1 MSSDI
6 KIKVQSFGR
15 FLSNMVMPNIG
26 AFIAWGIITALF
38 IPTGWLPNETL
49 AKLVGPMITYLLPLL
64 IGYTGGKLVGG
75 ERGGVVGAITTMG
88 VIVGADMPMFLG
100 SMIAGPLGGWC
111 IKHFDRWVDGKIKSG
126 FEMLVNNFSAG
137 IIGMILAIL
146 AFLGIGPIV
155 EALSKM
161 LAAGVN
167 FMVVHDM
174 LPLASIF
181 VEPAK
186 ILFLNNAINHGIFS
200 PLGIQQSHELGKSI
214 FFLIEANP
222 GPGMGVLLA
231 YMFFG
236 RGSAKQ
242 SAGGAAII
250 HFLGGIHE
258 IYFPYVLMNPRLIL
272 AVILGGMTG
281 VFTLTIL
288 GGGLVSPAS
297 PGSILA
303 VLAMTPKGA
312 YFANIAGVCA
322 AMAVSFVV
330 SAILL
335 KTSKVKEEDDIEA
348 ATRRMQ
354 DMKAESKG
362 ASPLSAGDVTNDLS
376 HVRKIIVACDAGV
389 FMSSD
394 IKIKVQSFGRFLS
407 NMVMP
412 NIGAFIAWGIITA
425 LFIPTGWLPNETLA
439 KLVGPMITYLLPLL
453 IGYTGGKLVGGER
466 GGVVGAITTM
476 GVIVGADMPMFLGSM
491 IAGPL
496 GGWCIKH
503 FDRWVD
509 GKIKSG
515 FEMLVNNFSAG
526 IIGMILAI
534 LAFLGIGPIVEA
546 LSKMLAAGVNFM
558 VVHDMLPLASIFV
571 EPAKILFLNNA
582 INHGIFSPLGIQQSH
597 ELGKSIF
604 FLIEANPGPGM
615 GVLLAYMFFGRGS
628 AKQSAGGAAI
638 IHFLGGIHEIYFPY
652 VLMNPRLILAVI
664 LGGMTGVFTLTIL
677 GGGLVSPASPG
688 SILAVLAMT
697 PKGAYFANIAGVCAA
712 MAVSFV
718 VSAILLKT
726 SKVKEEDDIEAAT
739 RRMQDMKAESKGASP
754 LSAGDVTNDLSHVRK
769 IIVACDAG
777 MGSSAMGAGV
787 LRKKIQDAGLSQ
799 ISVTNSAINNLPPD
813 VDLVITHRDLTER
826 AMRQVPQAQHI
837 SLTNFLD
844 SGLYTSL
851 TERLV
856 AAQRHTANEEKV
868 KDSLKDSFD
877 DSSANLFKLG
887 AENIFLGRK
896 AATKEEAIRFAGEQL
911 VKGGYVEP
919 EYVQAMLDREKLTPT
934 YLGESIAVP
943 HGTVEA
949 KDRVL
954 KTGVVFC
961 QYPEGVRFGEEE
973 DDIAR
978 LVIGIAARNN
988 EHIQVITS
996 LTNALDDESV
1006 IERLAHTTSVDEVL
1020 ELLAGRK

>member
-1 MSSDI
+1 
-6 KIKVQSFGR
+6 
-15 FLSNMVMPNIG
+15 MVMPNIG

-100 SMIAGPLGGWC
+100 SMIAGPLGGWA
-111 IKHFDRWVDGKIKSG
+111 IKKFDVWVDGKIKSG

-146 AFLGIGPIV
+146 AFLGIGPAV
-155 EALSKM
+155 EVLSKI

-167 FMVVHDM
+167 FMVAHEM

-214 FFLIEANP
+214 FFLI
-222 GPGMGVLLA
+222 
-231 YMFFG
+231 
-236 RGSAKQ
+236 
-242 SAGGAAII
+242 
-250 HFLGGIHE
+250 HE

-288 GGGLVSPAS
+288 NGGLVSPAS

-312 YFANIAGVCA
+312 YFANIAAIIA

-330 SAILL
+330 AAVLL

-354 DMKAESKG
+354 DMKAQSKG
-362 ASPLSAGDVTNDLS
+362 GATPLAAGDV
-376 HVRKIIVACDAGV
+376 A
-389 FMSSD
+389 
-394 IKIKVQSFGRFLS
+394 
-407 NMVMP
+407 
-412 NIGAFIAWGIITA
+412 
-425 LFIPTGWLPNETLA
+425 
-439 KLVGPMITYLLPLL
+439 
-453 IGYTGGKLVGGER
+453 
-466 GGVVGAITTM
+466 
-476 GVIVGADMPMFLGSM
+476 
-491 IAGPL
+491 
-496 GGWCIKH
+496 
-503 FDRWVD
+503 
-509 GKIKSG
+509 
-515 FEMLVNNFSAG
+515 
-526 IIGMILAI
+526 
-534 LAFLGIGPIVEA
+534 
-546 LSKMLAAGVNFM
+546 
-558 VVHDMLPLASIFV
+558 
-571 EPAKILFLNNA
+571 
-582 INHGIFSPLGIQQSH
+582 
-597 ELGKSIF
+597 
-604 FLIEANPGPGM
+604 
-615 GVLLAYMFFGRGS
+615 
-628 AKQSAGGAAI
+628 
-638 IHFLGGIHEIYFPY
+638 
-652 VLMNPRLILAVI
+652 
-664 LGGMTGVFTLTIL
+664 
-677 GGGLVSPASPG
+677 
-688 SILAVLAMT
+688 
-697 PKGAYFANIAGVCAA
+697 
-712 MAVSFV
+712 
-718 VSAILLKT
+718 
-726 SKVKEEDDIEAAT
+726 
-739 RRMQDMKAESKGASP
+739 
-754 LSAGDVTNDLSHVRK
+754 NDLSHVRK

-787 LRKKIQDAGLSQ
+787 LRKKVQDAGLSN

-856 AAQRHTANEEKV
+856 SAQRHTDNEEKV
-868 KDSLKDSFD
+868 RDSLKDSFD
-877 DSSANLFKLG
+877 ASDTNLFKLG

-896 AATKEEAIRFAGEQL
+896 AATKEEAILFAGEQL

-919 EYVQAMLDREKLTPT
+919 EYVQAMLD
-934 YLGESIAVP
+934 
-943 HGTVEA
+943 
-949 KDRVL
+949 
-954 KTGVVFC
+954 
-961 QYPEGVRFGEEE
+961 GEEE
-973 DDIAR
+973 DEVAR

-1006 IERLAHTTSVDEVL
+1006 IERLAKTTSVEEVL
-1020 ELLAGRK
+1020 TLLKA

>member
-100 SMIAGPLGGWC
+100 SMIAGPLGGWA
-111 IKHFDRWVDGKIKSG
+111 IKKFDVWVDGKIKSG

-146 AFLGIGPIV
+146 AFLGIGPAV
-155 EALSKM
+155 EVLSKI

-167 FMVVHDM
+167 FMVAHEM

-236 RGSAKQ
+236 SGSAKQ

-288 GGGLVSPAS
+288 NGGLVSPAS

-312 YFANIAGVCA
+312 YFANIAAIIA

-330 SAILL
+330 AAVLL

-354 DMKAESKG
+354 DMKAQSKG
-362 ASPLSAGDVTNDLS
+362 GATPLAAGDV
-376 HVRKIIVACDAGV
+376 A
-389 FMSSD
+389 
-394 IKIKVQSFGRFLS
+394 
-407 NMVMP
+407 
-412 NIGAFIAWGIITA
+412 
-425 LFIPTGWLPNETLA
+425 
-439 KLVGPMITYLLPLL
+439 
-453 IGYTGGKLVGGER
+453 
-466 GGVVGAITTM
+466 
-476 GVIVGADMPMFLGSM
+476 
-491 IAGPL
+491 
-496 GGWCIKH
+496 
-503 FDRWVD
+503 
-509 GKIKSG
+509 
-515 FEMLVNNFSAG
+515 
-526 IIGMILAI
+526 
-534 LAFLGIGPIVEA
+534 
-546 LSKMLAAGVNFM
+546 
-558 VVHDMLPLASIFV
+558 
-571 EPAKILFLNNA
+571 
-582 INHGIFSPLGIQQSH
+582 
-597 ELGKSIF
+597 
-604 FLIEANPGPGM
+604 
-615 GVLLAYMFFGRGS
+615 
-628 AKQSAGGAAI
+628 
-638 IHFLGGIHEIYFPY
+638 
-652 VLMNPRLILAVI
+652 
-664 LGGMTGVFTLTIL
+664 
-677 GGGLVSPASPG
+677 
-688 SILAVLAMT
+688 
-697 PKGAYFANIAGVCAA
+697 
-712 MAVSFV
+712 
-718 VSAILLKT
+718 
-726 SKVKEEDDIEAAT
+726 
-739 RRMQDMKAESKGASP
+739 
-754 LSAGDVTNDLSHVRK
+754 NDLSHVRK

-787 LRKKIQDAGLSQ
+787 LRKKVQDAGLSN

-856 AAQRHTANEEKV
+856 SAQRHTDNEEKV
-868 KDSLKDSFD
+868 RDSLKDSFD
-877 DSSANLFKLG
+877 ASDTNLFKLG

-896 AATKEEAIRFAGEQL
+896 AATKEEAILFAGEQL

-919 EYVQAMLDREKLTPT
+919 EYVQAMLDREKLTST

-943 HGTVEA
+943 HGTIEA

-954 KTGVVFC
+954 KTGIVFC

-973 DDIAR
+973 DEVAR

-1006 IERLAHTTSVDEVL
+1006 IERLAKTTSVEEVL
-1020 ELLAGRK
+1020 TLLKA

>member
-64 IGYTGGKLVGG
+64 IGYTGGKLIGG

-100 SMIAGPLGGWC
+100 AMIAGPLGGWA
-111 IKHFDRWVDGKIKSG
+111 IKRFDVWVDGKIKSG

-146 AFLGIGPIV
+146 AFLGIGPAV
-155 EALSKM
+155 EVLSKI

-174 LPLASIF
+174 LPLASVF

-200 PLGIQQSHELGKSI
+200 PLGIQQSHDLGKSI

-258 IYFPYVLMNPRLIL
+258 IYFPYVLMNPRLLL

-288 GGGLVSPAS
+288 NGGLVSPAS

-312 YFANIAGVCA
+312 YFANIAAIVA

-330 SAILL
+330 SAVLL
-335 KTSKVKEEDDIEA
+335 KTSKVKEEDDIDA

-354 DMKAESKG
+354 DMKAQSKG
-362 ASPLSAGDVTNDLS
+362 AAT
-376 HVRKIIVACDAGV
+376 
-389 FMSSD
+389 
-394 IKIKVQSFGRFLS
+394 
-407 NMVMP
+407 
-412 NIGAFIAWGIITA
+412 
-425 LFIPTGWLPNETLA
+425 
-439 KLVGPMITYLLPLL
+439 
-453 IGYTGGKLVGGER
+453 
-466 GGVVGAITTM
+466 
-476 GVIVGADMPMFLGSM
+476 
-491 IAGPL
+491 
-496 GGWCIKH
+496 
-503 FDRWVD
+503 
-509 GKIKSG
+509 
-515 FEMLVNNFSAG
+515 
-526 IIGMILAI
+526 
-534 LAFLGIGPIVEA
+534 
-546 LSKMLAAGVNFM
+546 
-558 VVHDMLPLASIFV
+558 PLA
-571 EPAKILFLNNA
+571 
-582 INHGIFSPLGIQQSH
+582 
-597 ELGKSIF
+597 
-604 FLIEANPGPGM
+604 
-615 GVLLAYMFFGRGS
+615 
-628 AKQSAGGAAI
+628 
-638 IHFLGGIHEIYFPY
+638 
-652 VLMNPRLILAVI
+652 
-664 LGGMTGVFTLTIL
+664 
-677 GGGLVSPASPG
+677 
-688 SILAVLAMT
+688 
-697 PKGAYFANIAGVCAA
+697 
-712 MAVSFV
+712 
-718 VSAILLKT
+718 
-726 SKVKEEDDIEAAT
+726 
-739 RRMQDMKAESKGASP
+739 
-754 LSAGDVTNDLSHVRK
+754 AGDVTNDLSHVRK

-787 LRKKIQDAGLSQ
+787 LRKKVQDAGLSH
-799 ISVTNSAINNLPPD
+799 ISVTNCAINNLPPD

-856 AAQRHTANEEKV
+856 AAQRHTDNEEKV
-868 KDSLKDSFD
+868 RDSLKDSFD
-877 DSSANLFKLG
+877 AADTNLFKLG

-896 AATKEEAIRFAGEQL
+896 AATKEEAILFAGEQL

-919 EYVQAMLDREKLTPT
+919 EYVQAMLDREKLTST

-943 HGTVEA
+943 HGTIEA

-954 KTGVVFC
+954 KTGIVFC

-973 DDIAR
+973 DEVAR

-1006 IERLAHTTSVDEVL
+1006 IERLTQTTSVEEVL
-1020 ELLAGRK
+1020 KLLKA

>member
-64 IGYTGGKLVGG
+64 IGYTGGRLVGG
-75 ERGGVVGAITTMG
+75 DRGGVVGAITTMG

-100 SMIAGPLGGWC
+100 AMIAGPLGGWA
-111 IKHFDRWVDGKIKSG
+111 IKHFDNWVDGKIKSG

-146 AFLGIGPIV
+146 AFLGIGPAV
-155 EALSKM
+155 EVLSKV

-167 FMVVHDM
+167 FMVAHEM

-200 PLGIQQSHELGKSI
+200 PLGIQQSHDLGKSI

-258 IYFPYVLMNPRLIL
+258 IYFPYVLMNPRLLL

-281 VFTLTIL
+281 VFTLSVL
-288 GGGLVSPAS
+288 NGGLVSPAS

-312 YFANIAGVCA
+312 YFANLA
-322 AMAVSFVV
+322 AIFAALIVSFVI
-330 SAILL
+330 SSILL
-335 KTSKVKEEDDIEA
+335 KTSKVKDDEDLQE
-348 ATRRMQ
+348 ATRRIHE
-354 DMKAESKG
+354 MKAESKG
-362 ASPLSAGDVTNDLS
+362 AT
-376 HVRKIIVACDAGV
+376 
-389 FMSSD
+389 
-394 IKIKVQSFGRFLS
+394 
-407 NMVMP
+407 
-412 NIGAFIAWGIITA
+412 
-425 LFIPTGWLPNETLA
+425 
-439 KLVGPMITYLLPLL
+439 
-453 IGYTGGKLVGGER
+453 
-466 GGVVGAITTM
+466 
-476 GVIVGADMPMFLGSM
+476 
-491 IAGPL
+491 
-496 GGWCIKH
+496 
-503 FDRWVD
+503 
-509 GKIKSG
+509 
-515 FEMLVNNFSAG
+515 
-526 IIGMILAI
+526 
-534 LAFLGIGPIVEA
+534 
-546 LSKMLAAGVNFM
+546 
-558 VVHDMLPLASIFV
+558 PLA
-571 EPAKILFLNNA
+571 
-582 INHGIFSPLGIQQSH
+582 
-597 ELGKSIF
+597 
-604 FLIEANPGPGM
+604 
-615 GVLLAYMFFGRGS
+615 
-628 AKQSAGGAAI
+628 
-638 IHFLGGIHEIYFPY
+638 
-652 VLMNPRLILAVI
+652 
-664 LGGMTGVFTLTIL
+664 
-677 GGGLVSPASPG
+677 
-688 SILAVLAMT
+688 
-697 PKGAYFANIAGVCAA
+697 
-712 MAVSFV
+712 
-718 VSAILLKT
+718 
-726 SKVKEEDDIEAAT
+726 
-739 RRMQDMKAESKGASP
+739 
-754 LSAGDVTNDLSHVRK
+754 AGDVTNDLSHVRK

-787 LRKKIQDAGLSQ
+787 LRKKVQDAGLSN
-799 ISVTNSAINNLPPD
+799 ISVTNSAINSLPSD

-826 AMRQVPQAQHI
+826 AMRQAPQAQHI

-844 SGLYTSL
+844 SGLYTNL

-856 AAQRHTANEEKV
+856 AAQRHTDNEAKV
-868 KDSLKDSFD
+868 TSSLQDSFD
-877 DSSANLFKLG
+877 AQNSNLFKLS
-887 AENIFLGRK
+887 AENIFLGRT
-896 AATKEEAIRFAGEQL
+896 ASNKEEAIRFAGEQL
-911 VKGGYVEP
+911 VKGGYVQP
-919 EYVQAMLDREKLTPT
+919 EYVDAMLEREKLTPT

-961 QYPEGVRFGEEE
+961 QYPEGVRFGEDE

-996 LTNALDDESV
+996 LTNALDDETV
-1006 IERLAHTTSVDEVL
+1006 IQRLANTTSVEEVL
-1020 ELLAGRK
+1020 ALLGK

>member
-38 IPTGWLPNETL
+38 IPTGWLPSETL

-64 IGYTGGKLVGG
+64 IGYTGGKLIGG

-100 SMIAGPLGGWC
+100 AMIAGPLGGWA
-111 IKHFDRWVDGKIKSG
+111 IKHFDSWVDGKIKSG

-146 AFLGIGPIV
+146 AFLGIGPAV
-155 EALSKM
+155 EVLSKI

-288 GGGLVSPAS
+288 NGGLVSPAS

-312 YFANIAGVCA
+312 YFANIAAIVA

-335 KTSKVKEEDDIEA
+335 KTSKVKEEDDIDA
-348 ATRRMQ
+348 ATRRMH

-362 ASPLSAGDVTNDLS
+362 AATPLSAGN
-376 HVRKIIVACDAGV
+376 VA
-389 FMSSD
+389 
-394 IKIKVQSFGRFLS
+394 
-407 NMVMP
+407 
-412 NIGAFIAWGIITA
+412 
-425 LFIPTGWLPNETLA
+425 
-439 KLVGPMITYLLPLL
+439 
-453 IGYTGGKLVGGER
+453 
-466 GGVVGAITTM
+466 
-476 GVIVGADMPMFLGSM
+476 
-491 IAGPL
+491 
-496 GGWCIKH
+496 
-503 FDRWVD
+503 
-509 GKIKSG
+509 
-515 FEMLVNNFSAG
+515 
-526 IIGMILAI
+526 
-534 LAFLGIGPIVEA
+534 
-546 LSKMLAAGVNFM
+546 
-558 VVHDMLPLASIFV
+558 
-571 EPAKILFLNNA
+571 
-582 INHGIFSPLGIQQSH
+582 
-597 ELGKSIF
+597 
-604 FLIEANPGPGM
+604 
-615 GVLLAYMFFGRGS
+615 
-628 AKQSAGGAAI
+628 
-638 IHFLGGIHEIYFPY
+638 
-652 VLMNPRLILAVI
+652 
-664 LGGMTGVFTLTIL
+664 
-677 GGGLVSPASPG
+677 
-688 SILAVLAMT
+688 
-697 PKGAYFANIAGVCAA
+697 
-712 MAVSFV
+712 
-718 VSAILLKT
+718 
-726 SKVKEEDDIEAAT
+726 
-739 RRMQDMKAESKGASP
+739 
-754 LSAGDVTNDLSHVRK
+754 NDLSHVRK

-787 LRKKIQDAGLSQ
+787 LRKKVQDAGLSA
-799 ISVTNSAINNLPPD
+799 ISVTNCAINNLPPD

-844 SGLYTSL
+844 SGLYSSL

-856 AAQRHTANEEKV
+856 AAQRHEDNEVKV
-868 KDSLKDSFD
+868 RDSLKDSFD
-877 DSSANLFKLG
+877 AKDTNLFKLG
-887 AENIFLGRK
+887 ADNIFLGCK
-896 AATKEEAIRFAGEQL
+896 AATKEEAILFAGEQL

-943 HGTVEA
+943 HGTIEA

-961 QYPEGVRFGEEE
+961 QYPQGVRFGEEE
-973 DDIAR
+973 DDIAH

-988 EHIQVITS
+988 EHIHVITS

-1006 IERLAHTTSVDEVL
+1006 IERLIHATSVDEVL
-1020 ELLAGRK
+1020 ALLAGNKA

>member
-100 SMIAGPLGGWC
+100 SMIAGPLGGWA
-111 IKHFDRWVDGKIKSG
+111 IKKFDVWVDGKIKSG

-146 AFLGIGPIV
+146 AFLGIGPAV
-155 EALSKM
+155 EVLSKI

-167 FMVVHDM
+167 FMVAHEM

-281 VFTLTIL
+281 VFTLTIFN
-288 GGGLVSPAS
+288 GGLVSPAS

-312 YFANIAGVCA
+312 YFANIAAIVA

-330 SAILL
+330 AAVLL

-348 ATRRMQ
+348 ATRRMH

-362 ASPLSAGDVTNDLS
+362 AATPLAAGDV
-376 HVRKIIVACDAGV
+376 A
-389 FMSSD
+389 
-394 IKIKVQSFGRFLS
+394 
-407 NMVMP
+407 
-412 NIGAFIAWGIITA
+412 
-425 LFIPTGWLPNETLA
+425 
-439 KLVGPMITYLLPLL
+439 
-453 IGYTGGKLVGGER
+453 
-466 GGVVGAITTM
+466 
-476 GVIVGADMPMFLGSM
+476 
-491 IAGPL
+491 
-496 GGWCIKH
+496 
-503 FDRWVD
+503 
-509 GKIKSG
+509 
-515 FEMLVNNFSAG
+515 
-526 IIGMILAI
+526 
-534 LAFLGIGPIVEA
+534 
-546 LSKMLAAGVNFM
+546 
-558 VVHDMLPLASIFV
+558 
-571 EPAKILFLNNA
+571 
-582 INHGIFSPLGIQQSH
+582 
-597 ELGKSIF
+597 
-604 FLIEANPGPGM
+604 
-615 GVLLAYMFFGRGS
+615 
-628 AKQSAGGAAI
+628 
-638 IHFLGGIHEIYFPY
+638 
-652 VLMNPRLILAVI
+652 
-664 LGGMTGVFTLTIL
+664 
-677 GGGLVSPASPG
+677 
-688 SILAVLAMT
+688 
-697 PKGAYFANIAGVCAA
+697 
-712 MAVSFV
+712 
-718 VSAILLKT
+718 
-726 SKVKEEDDIEAAT
+726 
-739 RRMQDMKAESKGASP
+739 
-754 LSAGDVTNDLSHVRK
+754 NDLSHVRK

-787 LRKKIQDAGLSQ
+787 LRKKVQDAGLSN
-799 ISVTNSAINNLPPD
+799 ISVTNCAINNLPPD
-813 VDLVITHRDLTER
+813 ADLVITHRDLTER

-856 AAQRHTANEEKV
+856 AAQRHTDNEEKV
-868 KDSLKDSFD
+868 RDSLKDSFEAAD
-877 DSSANLFKLG
+877 TNLFKLG

-896 AATKEEAIRFAGEQL
+896 AATKEEAILFAGEQL

-919 EYVQAMLDREKLTPT
+919 EYVQAMLDREKLTST

-943 HGTVEA
+943 HGTIEA

-954 KTGVVFC
+954 KTGIVFC

-973 DDIAR
+973 DEVAR

-1006 IERLAHTTSVDEVL
+1006 IERLTKTTSVEEVL
-1020 ELLAGRK
+1020 TLLKG